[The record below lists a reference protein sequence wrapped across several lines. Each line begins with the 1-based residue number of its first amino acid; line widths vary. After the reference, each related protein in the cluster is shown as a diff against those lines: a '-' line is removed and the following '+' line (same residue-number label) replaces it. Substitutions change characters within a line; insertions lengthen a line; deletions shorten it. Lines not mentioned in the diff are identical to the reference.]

1 MTPSRPSTNKDDK
14 AQIIPHQRR
23 QGRWHPT
30 PELAKK
36 VPLDAIPYGDRIL
49 VLLDQTGWLTGLQ
62 IAHRFCTVPITGDRK
77 AETELARSTR
87 AANRSL
93 RRLKDRGWVQLV
105 PVYLTP
111 TPTRLRV
118 IEVNTLTP
126 SGVEAVRQLY
136 AEDPARAHLQP
147 MATGTIDPVPE
158 LLPHELAVRDALIF
172 LSRLCEDHDLPVH
185 WWTMETKAL
194 LASGATHLTH
204 APDLLMVVGE
214 RQVPLLV
221 EVDRGTEAIQ
231 SSAVNA
237 WATKYDRYAHYLK
250 RDYGTDPL
258 FEGCA
263 KPLVLVLGESPRR
276 LANLREAIEDW
287 GGQRAW
293 WFALLADLSPVTYRL
308 PGTVWRMGTVAEPWS
323 LAEAIGLSSRL

>member
-1 MTPSRPSTNKDDK
+1 MAPSRPTKNENDK
-14 AQIIPHQRR
+14 AQAMSNQRR
-23 QGRWHPT
+23 QGRWHLT
-30 PELAKK
+30 LELARK
-36 VPLDAIPYGDRIL
+36 VPLDAIPHGDRIL
-49 VLLDQTGWLTGLQ
+49 VLLDQTAWLAGPQ
-62 IAHRFCTVPITGDRK
+62 IAHRFCTVPITGNRK

-118 IEVNTLTP
+118 VEVNTLTP
-126 SGVEAVRQLY
+126 AGVEAVRQLY
-136 AEDPARAHLQP
+136 AEQSGQEGVQP
-147 MATGTIDPVPE
+147 LSTGVIDPVPE

-194 LASGATHLTH
+194 VASGATHLTH
-204 APDLLMVVGE
+204 APDLLMVVGD

-237 WATKYDRYAHYLK
+237 WATKYDRYASYLK

-276 LANLREAIEDW
+276 LANLREAIEGW

-293 WFALLADLSPVTYRL
+293 WFARLADLSPLIYRP